1 MHATVIS
8 DQAECDRIWTLADR
22 VFAPYATYRQ
32 EAAEGFFG
40 RLSRQSTEDRYL
52 SPASTEIGRA
62 RDRIPRRRP
71 EREVGEGCRSTQAD
85 RTEPG

>member
-8 DQAECDRIWTLADR
+8 DEAECDRIWALADR

-40 RLSRQSTEDRYL
+40 RLSRQRPKTGGY
-52 SPASTEIGRA
+52 
-62 RDRIPRRRP
+62 RRP
-71 EREVGEGCRSTQAD
+71 ARKLDEPEQKATAD
-85 RTEPG
+85 TSRPLLAASAGRI